1 MATFVVKDG
10 DLAGTTFPVQSESVL
25 GRVDADVTIADAQ
38 ISRRHLKI
46 YPGDGYVEVEDLGS
60 TNGSWLN
67 GQRLQGRMRMG
78 PGDSLRVGETT
89 LELEAA
95 TMTAGGTVI
104 GAAPDF
110 EELKRQ
116 AEADAAPPVP
126 PAFGD
131 APQIEEHPTSK
142 PEAPAAGSP
151 VESAPPPPPQ
161 DAPPAYEPP
170 AAATPAWGDAPEQPE
185 PVVQPDSP
193 GWGQPDD
200 SPAPPA
206 WGQPA
211 QEQQSTAWG
220 PGGEGTAPMPQAGE
234 QQQGGYQSGGYA
246 PPGGFGQQPQ
256 PQGYGTPGSPFVTK
270 SSSKKRI
277 FLIIGGV
284 VALVIVALVVYV
296 LVFGEATLDTAPIES
311 QIEENLAAD
320 PENQVDQV
328 DCPDDVT
335 VEEGGEFQCIASG
348 PGGEFTVN
356 LVQEDE
362 EGNVRIVGVE

>member
-1 MATFVVKDG
+1 MATLVVKDG
-10 DLAGTTFPVQSESVL
+10 DLAGARFPVQSEAVL
-25 GRVDADVTIADAQ
+25 GRVDADVTIGDAQ

-46 YPGDGYVEVEDLGS
+46 YPGNEFVEVEDLGS

-104 GAAPDF
+104 GAAPNF

-116 AEADAAPPVP
+116 ADAEKAPPVP

-131 APQIEEHPTSK
+131 APRIEEHPFSK
-142 PEAPAAGSP
+142 PQAPEAESP
-151 VESAPPPPPQ
+151 IEPVPAPPPE
-161 DAPPAYEPP
+161 APPAYEPP
-170 AAATPAWGDAPEQPE
+170 AAATPTWGDAPDQREAATGPA
-185 PVVQPDSP
+185 P
-193 GWGQPDD
+193 GWEQSDD
-200 SPAPPA
+200 RPAPPA
-206 WGQPA
+206 WGQP
-211 QEQQSTAWG
+211 EQPQQPAWG
-220 PGGEGTAPMPQAGE
+220 QGAEGTAPMPQTGE
-234 QQQGGYQSGGYA
+234 QPQGGYQSGGYA

-256 PQGYGTPGSPFVTK
+256 PQGYGAPGTPFATK
-270 SSSKKRI
+270 SSSNKRI
-277 FLIIGGV
+277 LLIVGGV
-284 VALVIVALVVYV
+284 VALIVIALAVYFF
-296 LVFGEATLDTAPIES
+296 VFAEPTLDTAPIES

-320 PENQVDQV
+320 PNAQVDQV

-335 VEEGGEFQCIASG
+335 VEEGGEFQCTASG

-356 LVQEDE
+356 LIQEDE

>member
-10 DLAGTTFPVQSESVL
+10 DLAGTTFPVQSEVVL
-25 GRVDADVTIADAQ
+25 GRVDADLTIADAQ

-46 YPGDGYVEVEDLGS
+46 YPGDGFVEVEDLGS

-116 AEADAAPPVP
+116 AEAEVAPPVP

-131 APQIEEHPTSK
+131 APLIEEHPTSK
-142 PEAPAAGSP
+142 PEAPAGSS

-161 DAPPAYEPP
+161 EAPPDYEPS
-170 AAATPAWGDAPEQPE
+170 AAATPAWGDVPSQPE
-185 PVVQPDSP
+185 TGVQPDPP
-193 GWGQPDD
+193 GWGQPQDP
-200 SPAPPA
+200 PAPPTWGQPEQQQQAAA
-206 WGQPA
+206 WGQ
-211 QEQQSTAWG
+211 
-220 PGGEGTAPMPQAGE
+220 GGEGTAPMPQTSE
-234 QQQGGYQSGGYA
+234 QHQGGYQSGGYA

-256 PQGYGTPGSPFVTK
+256 PQGYGTPGSPFAVK

-277 FLIIGGV
+277 FLIIGAV

-296 LVFGEATLDTAPIES
+296 LVE
-311 QIEENLAAD
+311 
-320 PENQVDQV
+320 
-328 DCPDDVT
+328 
-335 VEEGGEFQCIASG
+335 
-348 PGGEFTVN
+348 
-356 LVQEDE
+356 
-362 EGNVRIVGVE
+362 

>member
-1 MATFVVKDG
+1 MATLVVKDG
-10 DLAGTTFPVQSESVL
+10 ELAGTSFPVQSEAVL
-25 GRVDADVTIADAQ
+25 GRVDADVTIGDAQ

-46 YPGDGYVEVEDLGS
+46 YPGEDYVEVEDLGS

-116 AEADAAPPVP
+116 ADSEKAPPVP

-131 APQIEEHPTSK
+131 APRIEEHPSSK
-142 PEAPAAGSP
+142 PEAPEAESP
-151 VESAPPPPPQ
+151 VDPASAPPPE
-161 DAPPAYEPP
+161 APPAYEPP
-170 AAATPAWGDAPEQPE
+170 AAATPTWGDAPEHREEDAPA
-185 PVVQPDSP
+185 PAPAWDQPDE
-193 GWGQPDD
+193 Q
-200 SPAPPA
+200 AVPPA
-206 WGQPA
+206 WGQP
-211 QEQQSTAWG
+211 QPQQPGAWG
-220 PGGEGTAPMPQAGE
+220 QSAEGTAPMAQTGE
-234 QQQGGYQSGGYA
+234 QQQQGGYQSGGYA

-256 PQGYGTPGSPFVTK
+256 PQGYGAPGTPFATK
-270 SSSKKRI
+270 SSSNKRI
-277 FLIIGGV
+277 FLIIGAV
-284 VALVIVALVVYV
+284 VALIVIALVVYFF
-296 LVFGEATLDTAPIES
+296 VFAEATLDTAPIES
-311 QIEENLAAD
+311 QIEENLADNPNA
-320 PENQVDQV
+320 QVDQV

-335 VEEGGEFQCIASG
+335 VEEGGEFQCTASG

-362 EGNVRIVGVE
+362 EGTVRIVGVE

>member
-1 MATFVVKDG
+1 MATLAVKDG
-10 DLAGTTFPVQSESVL
+10 DLAGTTFPVQSEVVL

-46 YPGDGYVEVEDLGS
+46 YPGEDYVEIEDLGS

-67 GQRLQGRMRMG
+67 GRRLQGRMRMG

-89 LELEAA
+89 LELEAP

-116 AEADAAPPVP
+116 ADAEKAPPVP

-131 APQIEEHPTSK
+131 APLIEEHPSSQ
-142 PEAPAAGSP
+142 PEAPEAESP
-151 VESAPPPPPQ
+151 PMSQ
-161 DAPPAYEPP
+161 
-170 AAATPAWGDAPEQPE
+170 TGEQ
-185 PVVQPDSP
+185 
-193 GWGQPDD
+193 
-200 SPAPPA
+200 
-206 WGQPA
+206 
-211 QEQQSTAWG
+211 
-220 PGGEGTAPMPQAGE
+220 

-256 PQGYGTPGSPFVTK
+256 PQGYGVPGAPFATK
-270 SSSKKRI
+270 TSGNKRI
-277 FLIIGGV
+277 FIIIGGV
-284 VALVIVALVVYV
+284 VGLIVIALAIYF
-296 LVFGEATLDTAPIES
+296 LVFAEATLDTAPIES
-311 QIEENLAAD
+311 QIEENLASNPNA
-320 PENQVDQV
+320 QVDQV

-335 VEEGGEFQCIASG
+335 VEEGGEFQCTASG

-362 EGNVRIVGVE
+362 EGTVRIVGVE

>member
-10 DLAGTTFPVQSESVL
+10 DLAGTTFPVESEAVL

-116 AEADAAPPVP
+116 AEADEAPPVP

-131 APQIEEHPTSK
+131 APRIEEHPTSK
-142 PEAPAAGSP
+142 PEAEAP
-151 VESAPPPPPQ
+151 VESPPPPPPQ
-161 DAPPAYEPP
+161 SPPAYEPP
-170 AAATPAWGDAPEQPE
+170 AAATPAWGEASDQPE
-185 PVVQPDSP
+185 PGVQPDAP
-193 GWGQPDD
+193 GWGQPEAP
-200 SPAPPA
+200 PAPPA
-206 WGQPA
+206 WGQPG
-211 QEQQSTAWG
+211 QQQPSTAWG
-220 PGGEGTAPMPQAGE
+220 QGGEGTAPMPQTGDPH
-234 QQQGGYQSGGYA
+234 QGGYQSGGYA

-256 PQGYGTPGSPFVTK
+256 PEGYGTPGSPFAAK
-270 SSSKKRI
+270 SSSKKRV
-277 FLIIGGV
+277 FLIIGAV
-284 VALVIVALVVYV
+284 VALVVLALVVYV
-296 LVFGEATLDTAPIES
+296 LAFAEATLDTAPIES
-311 QIEENLAAD
+311 QIEEDLAAD
-320 PENQVDQV
+320 PNAQVDQV

-348 PGGEFTVN
+348 SGGEFTVN

-362 EGNVRIVGVE
+362 EGTVRIVGVE